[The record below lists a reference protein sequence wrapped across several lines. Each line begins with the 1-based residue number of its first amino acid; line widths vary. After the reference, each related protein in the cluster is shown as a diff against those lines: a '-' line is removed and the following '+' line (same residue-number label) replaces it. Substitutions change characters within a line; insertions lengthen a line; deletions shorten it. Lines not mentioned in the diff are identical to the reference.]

1 MEPAVAVAPFK
12 LVVIGASAGGLNA
25 LAELLRHL
33 PATFPLPIVVVQHL
47 DPHHASSLASILGR
61 RSTIRVKSA
70 ENGETPQTG
79 VVYIAPPDRHLLIN
93 SLGGF
98 DLNVAP
104 PVHFLRP
111 SVDRLFATA
120 AEQLGP
126 VIGVI
131 LSGAG
136 SDGAVGARAINSHR
150 GVVIVE
156 DAATAAFSGMPQA
169 AIDTGIADY
178 VVPLSEIPSLLVRLT
193 SGTAD
198 E

>member
-12 LVVIGASAGGLNA
+12 LVVIGASAGGLHA
-25 LAELLRHL
+25 LAELLTHL
-33 PATFPLPIVVVQHL
+33 PTAFPLPIVVVQHL
-47 DPHHASSLASILGR
+47 DPHYKSSLPAILDR
-61 RSTIRVKSA
+61 RSAIRVKSA
-70 ENGETPQTG
+70 ENGETPHIG

-93 SLGGF
+93 GSGRF

-120 AEQLGP
+120 AEHLGP

-136 SDGAVGARAINSHR
+136 SDGATGALAINRHR
-150 GVVIVE
+150 GIVVVE

-178 VVPLSEIPSLLVRLT
+178 VVPLSEIPSLLMRLAT
-193 SGTAD
+193 GTATQ
-198 E
+198 